1 MGIVVGNNENAGY
14 SVLTTAG
21 TYTLN
26 AGPAAVASPP
36 APGASPGSPGA
47 YYGIYIT
54 TFGTSPVFTVYD
66 IVPARG
72 GVATATNVIHNGTGT
87 AVNQSFSPITNS
99 ILGVRYTGALVVVVT
114 GTSNAMNALWD

>member
-1 MGIVVGNNENAGY
+1 MGIISGNPINAGY

-26 AGPAAVASPP
+26 P
-36 APGASPGSPGA
+36 SPGSPGQGVGVGTPGA
-47 YYGIYIT
+47 YYGAYVT

-72 GVATATNVIHNGTGT
+72 SVASSTNVLHNGTGT
-87 AVNQSFSPITNS
+87 AVNQSFSPVS
-99 ILGVRYTGALVVVVT
+99 SMLGIRYTGALVVVVT
-114 GTSNAMNALWD
+114 GTANAINVLWD